1 MRRINSS
8 MLGMD
13 DTANYIEETP
23 NLSYVVELVGTSD
36 FDFEQKFVAI
46 LKQEFTSDLGK
57 YLFHIKNEEP
67 RAAAEI
73 VHKLKHKLS
82 VLGMKESF
90 ILAERHQMELQ
101 TGNTELDSEFKKILK
116 VVDTFL
122 ETA

>member
-1 MRRINSS
+1 

-36 FDFEQKFVAI
+36 FNFEQKFVAI
-46 LKQEFTSDLGK
+46 LKQEFTWDLGK
-57 YLFHIKNEEP
+57 YLYHIKQEEP

-90 ILAERHQMELQ
+90 KLANAHQEKLEI
-101 TGNTELDSEFKKILK
+101 GNTDLDADFKRILK
-116 VVDTFL
+116 IVDTFL
-122 ETA
+122 KTV